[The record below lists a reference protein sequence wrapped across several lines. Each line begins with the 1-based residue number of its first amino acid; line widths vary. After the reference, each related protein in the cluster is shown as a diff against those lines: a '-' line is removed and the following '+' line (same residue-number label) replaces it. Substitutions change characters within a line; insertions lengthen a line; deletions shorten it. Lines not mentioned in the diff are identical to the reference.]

1 MAHEHVGDV
10 DGVVHGDGVAAADGT
25 EEADGDD
32 ELQDGGHSK
41 HRWFESEG
49 DSGRPLLPPPIAPG
63 SQVPPVASAHAAGD
77 GQDCLI
83 RQ

>member
-32 ELQDGGHSK
+32 ELQD
-41 HRWFESEG
+41 
-49 DSGRPLLPPPIAPG
+49 RPLKTPEVG
-63 SQVPPVASAHAAGD
+63 E
-77 GQDCLI
+77 
-83 RQ
+83 

>member
-32 ELQDGGHSK
+32 ELQDGGH
-41 HRWFESEG
+41 
-49 DSGRPLLPPPIAPG
+49 
-63 SQVPPVASAHAAGD
+63 
-77 GQDCLI
+77 
-83 RQ
+83 